1 MLSEMINM
9 LRSTACAA
17 VGIVLACGASYSL
30 SLQAQPEVLSFDER
44 WSQGSDLKQDRLD
57 LATPT
62 GPGQATLTF
71 DLPAHGMSVVVKR
84 AQPPMMESAVRAL
97 RPTSVRTIPV
107 SPVRELPNEEVKR
120 QRLPVGCEPAF
131 SPVTTPAYAHIG
143 VRCDS

>member
-1 MLSEMINM
+1 M

-44 WSQGSDLKQDRLD
+44 WSQDSDLKQDRLD
-57 LATPT
+57 LPTPT